1 MKNQK
6 RFLILLTLLSA
17 LFYFGCTP
25 TVSNFQEA
33 EVFGPHINNSVKITE
48 EKERGDLDLN
58 LNFSINNVS
67 KISSSLDGHT
77 KVNSNNI
84 YELEPVAGEDY
95 FLERANINIYEF
107 EGENLTWELPKVHGL
122 VNIDLALSNHFAVT
136 GGVSYSKYN
145 SENFWGN
152 NFGVA
157 FFDYSNDWSY
167 RFDWNV
173 SFQEMRFNSFYVT
186 AEDKELSG
194 NETRR
199 VYLKMDT
206 KKEQYGDFSFML
218 SINSNKEN
226 WPINVF
232 FSYKLGSQTF
242 YETSID
248 NILFN
253 GRRIGDFEY
262 EESYQ
267 AFSLGIYQN
276 VFDAGRIIIGYK
288 YTIYNDKKDNFS
300 IPQAFIQ
307 YDFRIF

>member
-1 MKNQK
+1 MFEKH
-6 RFLILLTLLSA
+6 RILIFTVLISIV
-17 LFYFGCTP
+17 FCFGCTP

-33 EVFGPHINNSVKITE
+33 EVFGPHINNTVKITQ

-67 KISSSLDGHT
+67 KISSSIDGHT
-77 KVNSNNI
+77 KVNSNNT
-84 YELEPVAGEDY
+84 YQLEPVAGEDY
-95 FLERANINIYEF
+95 FLERANVNIYDF
-107 EGENLTWELPKVHGL
+107 EGENLTWDLPKFHGL
-122 VNIDLALSNHFAVT
+122 LNIDLALSNHFAVT

-152 NFGVA
+152 NFGLA

-167 RFDWNV
+167 RFDGNV
-173 SFQEMRFNSFYVT
+173 CFQEMRFNSYYVT
-186 AEDKELSG
+186 AEDKNLSG

-199 VYLKMDT
+199 VYLKKDT
-206 KKEQYGDFSFML
+206 KKEQYGDFSFMF
-218 SINSNKEN
+218 SINSNKES
-226 WPINVF
+226 WPVNVF

-248 NILFN
+248 KILFDS
-253 GRRIGDFEY
+253 RIGDFEY

-276 VFDAGRIIIGYK
+276 VFDSGRIIIGYK

-300 IPQAFIQ
+300 IPQGFIQ
-307 YDFRIF
+307 YDFSLF